1 MKNQNPITFLQEYLL
16 SIKNQIES
24 KVDGVQVIIQKEDI
38 VALKESSSKLLAFCK
53 ELNKDESFVQHINSL
68 VSPNANQKGLFRA
81 ELFFLSDIV
90 SVVEKRKELNEKQW
104 FALAYY
110 YDVLRNEKFVD
121 ETAINTLNRLVVSPD
136 FKQNIQK
143 LLAESKIEPNN
154 NILSFVLETLQIQK
168 SEKLELAKKYFENVY
183 QNILGSAPEIHTEI
197 EKILENQEPKQPV
210 NASISLPPENDSLEN
225 VMAELDALIGLENV
239 KADIKEL
246 INLLEIQKKR
256 KEAGLQ
262 NIDIALHTVF
272 LGPPGTGKTTV
283 ARLLSRI
290 FKLLGFLSVGQMYET
305 DREGLIAGYVG
316 QTAIKTDKVVDE
328 SIGGVLF
335 VDEAYSLNQN
345 AMQID
350 YGAEAVNTILKRM
363 EDNRDDLAVVVA
375 GYTEPMQ
382 LFIESNPGLRSRFNR
397 YFHFDHFK
405 PQQLYAIFEAS
416 CKKLDF
422 VLTDDA
428 IDKLNETFE
437 LLYEK
442 RDDGFGN
449 ARVVRNLFEKCV
461 QNQANRVIQVKSI
474 TKDVLRGLTEEDI
487 PEPKETVDDVFFY
500 SKGDQAN

>member
-16 SIKNQIES
+16 SLKNNIEGQVDSGQMIIK
-24 KVDGVQVIIQKEDI
+24 KEDI
-38 VALKESSSKLLAFCK
+38 VVLKESSSKLLTFCK
-53 ELNKDESFVQHINSL
+53 ELNNDEQFVQYSNAL
-68 VSPNANQKGLFRA
+68 VSKDANQTGLYKS
-81 ELFFLSDIV
+81 EYFFLSDIV
-90 SVVEKRKELNEKQW
+90 TLIGDKKDLTEKQW

-121 ETAINTLNRLVVSPD
+121 ESAINTLNRLAVSPD

-143 LLAESKIEPNN
+143 LLSDSKISANQKEVQ
-154 NILSFVLETLQIQK
+154 SFVIESLTGTK
-168 SEKLELAKKYFENVY
+168 NTKLEEAKKYFKAIAE
-183 QNILGSAPEIHTEI
+183 NILGSTSETKAEL
-197 EKILENQEPKQPV
+197 EKLLENKSTKEPENSAV
-210 NASISLPPENDSLEN
+210 SLPPKDDSLDK
-225 VMAELDALIGLENV
+225 VMAELDALIGLEDV
-239 KADIKEL
+239 KNDIKEL

-256 KEAGLQ
+256 KLEGLQ

-290 FKLLGFLSVGQMYET
+290 FKLLGFLSAGQLYET

-335 VDEAYSLNQN
+335 IDEAYSLNQN
-345 AMQID
+345 AMGSD

-405 PQQLYAIFEAS
+405 PNELYTIFEAS
-416 CKKLDF
+416 CKRLDF

-428 IDKLNETFE
+428 IDKLKETFE

-442 RDDGFGN
+442 KDEGFGN

-461 QNQANRVIQVKSI
+461 QNQANRVIEIKVI
-474 TKDVLRGLTEEDI
+474 TRDVLRALTEEDI
-487 PEPKETVDDVFFY
+487 PEPKETVQDVFFF
-500 SKGDQAN
+500 SKEE

>member
-1 MKNQNPITFLQEYLL
+1 LKNQNPITFLQEYLL
-16 SIKNQIES
+16 SLKNEIEGQVEFGQTIIK
-24 KVDGVQVIIQKEDI
+24 KEDI
-38 VALKESSSKLLAFCK
+38 VALKESSAKLLSFCK
-53 ELNKDESFVQHINSL
+53 ELNNDTQFVQYSNAL
-68 VSPNANQKGLFRA
+68 VNKETNQSGLYKA
-81 ELFFLSDIV
+81 EHFFLSDIV
-90 SVVEKRKELNEKQW
+90 SLIEIKKELTEKQW
-104 FALAYY
+104 FSLAYY

-121 ETAINTLNRLVVSPD
+121 EAAINTLNRLAVSPD

-143 LLAESKIEPNN
+143 LLSGCKIATNQKEVQ
-154 NILSFVLETLQIQK
+154 SFVVETLTNTK
-168 SEKLELAKKYFENVY
+168 NTKLEEAKKHFESVC
-183 QNILGSAPEIHTEI
+183 QNIFGSSPEIQTEI
-197 EKILENQEPKQPV
+197 KKILENEEPKQPI
-210 NASISLPPENDSLEN
+210 NTAISLPPENDSLEK
-225 VMAELDALIGLENV
+225 VMAELEALIGLEEV

-290 FKLLGFLSVGQMYET
+290 FKLLGFLSNGQLYET

-345 AMQID
+345 AMQSD

-405 PQQLYAIFEAS
+405 PEQLYTIFEAS
-416 CKKLDF
+416 CKRLDF

-442 RDDGFGN
+442 RDESFGN

-461 QNQANRVIQVKSI
+461 QNQANRVIQIKTI
-474 TKDVLRGLTEEDI
+474 TRDVLRALTEEDI
-487 PEPKETVDDVFFY
+487 PEPKETVEDVFFF
-500 SKGDQAN
+500 SKKE

>member
-16 SIKNQIES
+16 SLKNNIEGQVESGQTIIK
-24 KVDGVQVIIQKEDI
+24 KEDI
-38 VALKESSSKLLAFCK
+38 VALKEASAKLLAFCK
-53 ELNKDESFVQHINSL
+53 ELNNDSQFVQQSNAL
-68 VSPNANQKGLFRA
+68 VNKETNQSGLYKA
-81 ELFFLSDIV
+81 EHFFLSDIV
-90 SVVEKRKELNEKQW
+90 SLIESKKELTEKEW
-104 FALAYY
+104 FSLAYY

-121 ETAINTLNRLVVSPD
+121 ETAINTLNRLAVSPD
-136 FKQNIQK
+136 FKLNIQK
-143 LLAESKIEPNN
+143 LLAGSKIAANQKEVQGFV
-154 NILSFVLETLQIQK
+154 IGTLSNSK
-168 SEKLELAKKYFENVY
+168 NAKLEEAKKHFESVY
-183 QNILGSAPEIHTEI
+183 QNILGTSPEIQTEI
-197 EKILENQEPKQPV
+197 KTLLENQEPKQPV
-210 NASISLPPENDSLEN
+210 NTAISLPPENDSLEK
-225 VMAELDALIGLENV
+225 VMAELEALIGLEEV

-290 FKLLGFLSVGQMYET
+290 FKLLGFLSAGQLYET

-335 VDEAYSLNQN
+335 VDEAYSLTQN
-345 AMQID
+345 AMQSD

-405 PQQLYAIFEAS
+405 PEQLYAIFEAS

-422 VLTDDA
+422 VLTEDA

-442 RDDGFGN
+442 RDESFGN

-461 QNQANRVIQVKSI
+461 QNQANRVIQIKTI
-474 TKDVLRGLTEEDI
+474 TRDVLRALTDEDI
-487 PEPKETVDDVFFY
+487 PEPKETVEDVFFF
-500 SKGDQAN
+500 SKKE

>member
-16 SIKNQIES
+16 SLKNNIEGQVESGQTIIK
-24 KVDGVQVIIQKEDI
+24 KEDI
-38 VALKESSSKLLAFCK
+38 VALKESSAKLLSFCK
-53 ELNKDESFVQHINSL
+53 ELNNDTQFVQHSNAL
-68 VSPNANQKGLFRA
+68 VNKETNQSGLYKA
-81 ELFFLSDIV
+81 EHFFLSDIV
-90 SVVEKRKELNEKQW
+90 SLIESKKELTERQW

-121 ETAINTLNRLVVSPD
+121 ETAINTLNRLAVSSD

-143 LLAESKIEPNN
+143 LLAASKIAPNQKEVKR
-154 NILSFVLETLQIQK
+154 FVIETLSNSK
-168 SEKLELAKKYFENVY
+168 NAKLEEAKKHFESVY
-183 QNILGSAPEIHTEI
+183 QNVLGASPEIQTEI
-197 EKILENQEPKQPV
+197 KALLENQELEKPV
-210 NASISLPPENDSLEN
+210 NTAISLPPENDSLEK
-225 VMAELDALIGLENV
+225 VMAELEALIGLEEV

-290 FKLLGFLSVGQMYET
+290 FKLLGFLSNGQLYET

-345 AMQID
+345 AMQSD

-397 YFHFDHFK
+397 YFHFEHFK

-442 RDDGFGN
+442 RDDSFGN

-461 QNQANRVIQVKSI
+461 QNQANRVIQIKTI
-474 TKDVLRGLTEEDI
+474 TRDVLRALTDEDI
-487 PEPKETVDDVFFY
+487 PEPKETVEDVFFF
-500 SKGDQAN
+500 SKKE

>member
-1 MKNQNPITFLQEYLL
+1 MKNQNPITILQEYLL
-16 SIKNQIES
+16 SLKNNIEGQVESGQMIIK
-24 KVDGVQVIIQKEDI
+24 KEDI
-38 VALKESSSKLLAFCK
+38 AALKEASSKLLTFCK
-53 ELNKDESFVQHINSL
+53 ELNKDAQFVQQSNAL
-68 VSPNANQKGLFRA
+68 VHKEANQTGLYKA
-81 ELFFLSDIV
+81 EHFFLSDIITLI
-90 SVVEKRKELNEKQW
+90 ENQKELTEKQW
-104 FALAYY
+104 FSLAYF

-121 ETAINTLNRLVVSPD
+121 EAAINTLNRLAVSPD
-136 FKQNIQK
+136 FKHNIQK
-143 LLAESKIEPNN
+143 LLLGCKIASTTKETQNFVIEALTNEKNIKLEEAKKHFESVGQLVFGSSTEVQSKI
-154 NILSFVLETLQIQK
+154 QK
-168 SEKLELAKKYFENVY
+168 IV
-183 QNILGSAPEIHTEI
+183 
-197 EKILENQEPKQPV
+197 ENQELKQPV
-210 NASISLPPENDSLEN
+210 NTAISLPPENDSLEK
-225 VMAELDALIGLENV
+225 VMAELEALIGLEEV

-290 FKLLGFLSVGQMYET
+290 FKLLGFLSNGQLYET

-335 VDEAYSLNQN
+335 VDEAYALNQN
-345 AMQID
+345 AMQSD

-363 EDNRDDLAVVVA
+363 EDNRDNLAVVVA

-397 YFHFDHFK
+397 YFHFEHFK

-416 CKKLDF
+416 CQKLDF
-422 VLTDDA
+422 VLTEDA
-428 IDKLNETFE
+428 IDKVKETFE
-437 LLYEK
+437 LLYDK
-442 RDDGFGN
+442 RDESFGN

-461 QNQANRVIQVKSI
+461 QNQANRVIQIKNI
-474 TKDVLRGLTEEDI
+474 TRDVLRALTYEDI
-487 PEPKETVDDVFFY
+487 PEPKETVEDVFFF
-500 SKGDQAN
+500 SKNE

>member
-1 MKNQNPITFLQEYLL
+1 MDENA
-16 SIKNQIES
+16 
-24 KVDGVQVIIQKEDI
+24 IQ
-38 VALKESSSKLLAFCK
+38 
-53 ELNKDESFVQHINSL
+53 
-68 VSPNANQKGLFRA
+68 
-81 ELFFLSDIV
+81 
-90 SVVEKRKELNEKQW
+90 
-104 FALAYY
+104 
-110 YDVLRNEKFVD
+110 
-121 ETAINTLNRLVVSPD
+121 TLNRLAVSAD
-136 FKQNIQK
+136 FKKNIQQ
-143 LLAESKIEPNN
+143 LVSGSKITSNAKKVQN
-154 NILSFVLETLQIQK
+154 FVIETLSDTK
-168 SEKLELAKKYFENVY
+168 NTKLEEAKKHFESVY
-183 QNILGSAPEIHTEI
+183 QNIAGDTSEMQLEIK
-197 EKILENQEPKQPV
+197 KILENQEPKQPV
-210 NASISLPPENDSLEN
+210 NTAVSLPPQNDSLEK
-225 VMAELDALIGLENV
+225 VMAELEGLIGLAEV
-239 KADIKEL
+239 KTDIKEL

-290 FKLLGFLSVGQMYET
+290 FKLLGFLSNGQLYET

-335 VDEAYSLNQN
+335 IDEAYALNQN
-345 AMQID
+345 AMHSD

-405 PQQLYAIFEAS
+405 PEELYSIFEAS

-422 VLTDDA
+422 VVTEDA
-428 IDKLNETFE
+428 IDKLKETFE

-442 RDDGFGN
+442 RDEGFGN

-461 QNQANRVIQVKSI
+461 QNQANRIIHLKNI
-474 TKDVLRGLTEEDI
+474 TRDVLRALTDEDI
-487 PEPKETVDDVFFY
+487 PEPKETVEDVFFF
-500 SKGDQAN
+500 SKSE

>member
-1 MKNQNPITFLQEYLL
+1 LKNQNPITFLQEYLL
-16 SIKNQIES
+16 SLKNNIEGQVDSGQMIIK
-24 KVDGVQVIIQKEDI
+24 KEDI
-38 VALKESSSKLLAFCK
+38 VVLKESSSKLLTFCK
-53 ELNKDESFVQHINSL
+53 ELNNDDQFVQYSNAL
-68 VSPNANQKGLFRA
+68 VSKDANQTGLYKS
-81 ELFFLSDIV
+81 EYFFLSDIV
-90 SVVEKRKELNEKQW
+90 TLIGDKKDLTEKQW

-121 ETAINTLNRLVVSPD
+121 ESAINTLNRLAVSPD

-143 LLAESKIEPNN
+143 LLSDSKISANQKEVQ
-154 NILSFVLETLQIQK
+154 SFVIESLTGTK
-168 SEKLELAKKYFENVY
+168 NTKLEEAKKYFKAIAE
-183 QNILGSAPEIHTEI
+183 NILGSTFETKAEL
-197 EKILENQEPKQPV
+197 EKLLENKSTKEPENSAV
-210 NASISLPPENDSLEN
+210 SLPPKDDSLDK
-225 VMAELDALIGLENV
+225 VMAELDALIGLEDV
-239 KADIKEL
+239 KNDIKEL

-256 KEAGLQ
+256 KLEGLQ

-290 FKLLGFLSVGQMYET
+290 FKLLGFLSAGQLYET

-335 VDEAYSLNQN
+335 IDEAYSLNQN
-345 AMQID
+345 AMGSD

-405 PQQLYAIFEAS
+405 PNELYTIFEAS
-416 CKKLDF
+416 CKRLDF

-428 IDKLNETFE
+428 IDKLKETFE

-442 RDDGFGN
+442 KDEGFGN

-461 QNQANRVIQVKSI
+461 QNQANRVIEIKVI
-474 TKDVLRGLTEEDI
+474 TRDVLRALTEEDI
-487 PEPKETVDDVFFY
+487 PEPKETVQDVFFF
-500 SKGDQAN
+500 SKEE

>member
-24 KVDGVQVIIQKEDI
+24 KVDNIQIIIQKEDI
-38 VALKESSSKLLAFCK
+38 VVLKESSSKLLAFCK
-53 ELNKDESFVQHINSL
+53 ELNKDETFVQYINSL
-68 VSPNANQKGLFRA
+68 VSANVNQKGLFRA
-81 ELFFLSDIV
+81 ELFFLSDII

-121 ETAINTLNRLVVSPD
+121 ESAINTLNRLVVLPD

-154 NILSFVLETLQIQK
+154 NILSFVLETLKIQK
-168 SEKLELAKKYFENVY
+168 SEKLDQAKKYFENVY
-183 QNILGSAPEIHTEI
+183 QNVLGSAPEIHTEI
-197 EKILENQEPKQPV
+197 EKILENQEPKQPL

-290 FKLLGFLSVGQMYET
+290 FKLLGFLSIGQMYET

-345 AMQID
+345 AMQSD

-397 YFHFDHFK
+397 YFHFEHFK

-422 VLTDDA
+422 VLTEDA
-428 IDKLNETFE
+428 IDKLKETFE

-461 QNQANRVIQVKSI
+461 QNQANRVIQIESI

-500 SKGDQAN
+500 SKGDQS

>member
-16 SIKNQIES
+16 SLKNNIEGQA
-24 KVDGVQVIIQKEDI
+24 DGVQMIIKKEDI
-38 VALKESSSKLLAFCK
+38 IALKESSAKLLSFCK
-53 ELNKDESFVQHINSL
+53 ELNNDEQFVQYSNAL
-68 VSPNANQKGLFRA
+68 VNKDATQKGLYKA
-81 ELFFLSDIV
+81 EHFFLSDIV
-90 SVVEKRKELNEKQW
+90 VLIESKKELTEKQW

-121 ETAINTLNRLVVSPD
+121 ETAINTLNRLAASPD
-136 FKQNIQK
+136 FKQNVQK
-143 LLAESKIEPNN
+143 LLLGSKIAANQDGAQY
-154 NILSFVLETLQIQK
+154 FVVETLIDTK
-168 SEKLELAKKYFENVY
+168 NAKLDEAKKHFENVCL
-183 QNILGSAPEIHTEI
+183 NVLGSSPEIQTEI
-197 EKILENQEPKQPV
+197 KKILDTQQPKQPV
-210 NASISLPPENDSLEN
+210 NTAISLPPENDTLEK
-225 VMAELDALIGLENV
+225 VMAELETLIGLDDV
-239 KADIKEL
+239 KNDIKEL

-256 KEAGLQ
+256 NQEGLQ

-290 FKLLGFLSVGQMYET
+290 FKLLGFLSAGQLYET

-335 VDEAYSLNQN
+335 IDEAYSLNQN
-345 AMQID
+345 AMGSD

-363 EDNRDDLAVVVA
+363 EDNRDNLAVVVA

-405 PQQLYAIFEAS
+405 PKELYAIFEAS
-416 CKKLDF
+416 CKRLDF
-422 VLTDDA
+422 VLTEDA
-428 IDKLNETFE
+428 IDKLQETFE

-442 RDDGFGN
+442 KDEGFGN

-461 QNQANRVIQVKSI
+461 QNQANRVIEIKVI
-474 TKDVLRGLTEEDI
+474 TRDVLRALTEEDI
-487 PEPKETVDDVFFY
+487 PEPKETVQDVFYF
-500 SKGDQAN
+500 SKEE

>member
-1 MKNQNPITFLQEYLL
+1 MEGQVESGETIIKKN
-16 SIKNQIES
+16 
-24 KVDGVQVIIQKEDI
+24 DI
-38 VALKESSSKLLAFCK
+38 LALKESSAKLLSFCK
-53 ELNKDESFVQHINSL
+53 ELNNDTQFVQLSNAL
-68 VSPNANQKGLFRA
+68 VNKETNQSGLYKA
-81 ELFFLSDIV
+81 EHFFLSDIV
-90 SVVEKRKELNEKQW
+90 ALIEIKKELTEKQW
-104 FALAYY
+104 FSLAYY

-121 ETAINTLNRLVVSPD
+121 ETAIKTLNRLAVSPD

-143 LLAESKIEPNN
+143 LLAGSKIAPNEKEVKG
-154 NILSFVLETLQIQK
+154 FVIETLSNSK
-168 SEKLELAKKYFENVY
+168 NAKLEEAKKHFENVY
-183 QNILGSAPEIHTEI
+183 QNILGASTEI
-197 EKILENQEPKQPV
+197 QTEIKTILENQEPKQPV
-210 NASISLPPENDSLEN
+210 NAAISLPPENDSLEK
-225 VMAELDALIGLENV
+225 VMAELDALIGLEEV

-290 FKLLGFLSVGQMYET
+290 FKLLGFLSAGQLYET

-345 AMQID
+345 AMQSD

-382 LFIESNPGLRSRFNR
+382 IFIESNPGLRSRFNR

-405 PQQLYAIFEAS
+405 PEQLYAIFEAS

-442 RDDGFGN
+442 RDESFGN

-461 QNQANRVIQVKSI
+461 QNQANRVIQIKTI
-474 TKDVLRGLTEEDI
+474 TRDVLRALTDEDI
-487 PEPKETVDDVFFY
+487 PEPKETVEDVYFF
-500 SKGDQAN
+500 SKKE